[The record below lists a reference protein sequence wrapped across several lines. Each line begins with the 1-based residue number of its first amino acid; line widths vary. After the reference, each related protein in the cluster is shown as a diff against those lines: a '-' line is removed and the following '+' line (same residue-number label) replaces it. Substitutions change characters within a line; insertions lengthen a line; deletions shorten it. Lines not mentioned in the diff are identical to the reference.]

1 MEGKRIS
8 DSKVTLTKLMLPSDA
23 NLQGNVHGGVV
34 MSLVDQAGAIVAARH
49 SRQNVVTAVIDSMTF
64 LTPVHIG
71 DLVIVEA
78 ALQYVGRTSMEVA
91 VKVEAEKWRTGERS
105 HTSSAYAVYVALDEQ
120 GNPTPIP
127 PLILET
133 EEEKRNWEAAKA
145 RQALR
150 LRMRPSGSAP

>member
-1 MEGKRIS
+1 MEGKRIA

-64 LTPVHIG
+64 LNPVHIG

-78 ALQYVGRTSMEVA
+78 ALQYVGHTSMEVA
-91 VKVEAEKWRTGERS
+91 VRVDAEKWRTGERS
-105 HTSSAYAVYVALDEQ
+105 HTSSAYAVYVALDDE
-120 GNPTPIP
+120 GKPTPVP

-133 EEEKRNWEAAKA
+133 EEEKKNWEGAKA
-145 RQALR
+145 RQELR
-150 LRMRPSGSAP
+150 LRMRDQGQAT